1 MMARR
6 VEVFFGDGYRKVRDD
21 INEYCE
27 EFCCE
32 PFSVNVYIERGRHIA
47 VVILEE
53 RE

>member
-6 VEVFFGDGYRKVRDD
+6 VEVFLGDGYRRVRDD

-32 PFSVNVYIERGRHIA
+32 PFSVNVYIERGYYIA

-53 RE
+53 CK